1 MTRRGRGDMGSPDWV
16 GHTTARSS
24 RLPGLFPLRYVDAPL
39 ALLDVTR
46 ALREW
51 FVPDDKSA

>member
-1 MTRRGRGDMGSPDWV
+1 MGSPDWV